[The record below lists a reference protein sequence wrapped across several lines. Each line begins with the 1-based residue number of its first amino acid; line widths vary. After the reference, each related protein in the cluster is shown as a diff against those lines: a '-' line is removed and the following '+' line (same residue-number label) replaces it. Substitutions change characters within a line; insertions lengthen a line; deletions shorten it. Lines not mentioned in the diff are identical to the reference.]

1 MFVLSYIK
9 GPNIDDWVAD
19 QVEILNEKTTR
30 VQNPIDRADKVLW
43 NDFNT
48 AFTTAF
54 TDTAKEQVAHQK
66 LMALK
71 MYKDDVDSYIA
82 TFGNLVKAAGYDHNT
97 KGTMHLFAQGLRPEL
112 LRAILYSNNIPDTID
127 N

>member
-9 GPNIDDWVAD
+9 GPNIDDWVTD

-30 VQNPIDRADKVLW
+30 AQNPILRTDEALW

-54 TDTAKEQVAHQK
+54 TDTAKEQVAYQK

-71 MYKDDVDSYIA
+71 MYKDDIDSYIA
-82 TFGNLVKAAGYDHNT
+82 TFGNLVKAAGYDYNT
-97 KGTMHLFAQGLRPEL
+97 KGTIHLFA
-112 LRAILYSNNIPDTID
+112 
-127 N
+127 